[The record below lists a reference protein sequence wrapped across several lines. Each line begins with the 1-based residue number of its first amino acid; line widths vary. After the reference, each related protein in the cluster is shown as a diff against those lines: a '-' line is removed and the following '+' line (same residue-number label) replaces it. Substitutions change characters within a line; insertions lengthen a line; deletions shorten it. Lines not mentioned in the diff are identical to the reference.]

1 MKIAKLI
8 LWITALVLIAAL
20 GFSVIYVSVKGKG
33 SSSYQTNVSSNQ
45 VRNTQQFTDGSPRE
59 DEFRYETRI
68 KKTGTYRVTFDPVIS
83 PNTCVIGSEIYDADG
98 TLLGAVILYD
108 GEVSKTDYVF
118 TEGTC
123 SFVFRY
129 ITTEQEFTDF
139 VDKYDASFNSPNI
152 NKAIGKVDFANF
164 DGNGKVSVNCK
175 VGIGSDTGS
184 SVNLVDTAVYSGIS
198 VMLLAVLIVLGFLY
212 KQKKPAVP
220 EVYDGM
226 APAVPVPPPR
236 RRARQPAAQP
246 GPYGYAQ
253 PVYQQASALTWICPA
268 CGEKLNKGRFC
279 INCGQP
285 RSVNVQQPAVY
296 AAPVYQAPVY
306 QPQAYQIPGAYQTQ
320 PNQAPTY
327 AVPVSQYQ
335 APVMYQ
341 MPAGGVQYAQ
351 PVQYVQPVFA
361 PLPQQPVYAPVN
373 TYNQVRMPDYRVKPQ
388 SQKPVHPPA
397 DPQFVSEMK
406 ERIPAIGARYAA
418 FCVLFLFIQLAGALL
433 LSIFVPDVVRHY
445 RTAISYGLIVL
456 AVDAIGFPFI
466 WLLMRSIPKMKIEQH
481 KLSFSQWFG
490 YLMMTEGLIL
500 IGSLAGS
507 MIHSVLTQPFGGSTN
522 TTSALM
528 GNTNVILRCLVVGI
542 GAPVF
547 EELIFRKILIDR
559 TIKYGEYTSIVM
571 SGIMFGLLHGNFQQ
585 FFFAA
590 LVGMLFAYVYIRT
603 GRIRYS
609 IYLHMAINLSSS
621 LVVQTLVQKMIEAQ
635 PTVTGSRG
643 FKGITLIYMMLLLMW
658 IGGVFALGVIGI
670 VKLIKGLKRKRLALN
685 ISKGEPTHKEVRS
698 ILMKDNALWL
708 YILMTILL
716 FLHSYLPNIIIFLM
730 DKAG

>member
-1 MKIAKLI
+1 MKIAKLV

-20 GFSVIYVSVKGKG
+20 GFSLIYVSVKGKG
-33 SSSYQTNVSSNQ
+33 VSASQTNISSKQ
-45 VRNTQQFTDGSPRE
+45 VRNTQQFTDGLPRE
-59 DEFRYETRI
+59 GLFRYETKI
-68 KKTGTYRVTFDPVIS
+68 KKAGTYRVTFDPVIS
-83 PNTCVIGSEIYDADG
+83 PNTCVIGSEIYDSDG

-108 GEVSKTDYVF
+108 GEESKNDYIF

-129 ITTEQEFTDF
+129 LTTEQDFTDF
-139 VDKYDASFNSPNI
+139 VDEYDASFNASNI
-152 NKAIGKVDFANF
+152 NKAISKVDFASF
-164 DGNGKVSVNCK
+164 DGNGKVTVKCK
-175 VGIGSDTGS
+175 VSIGSGAGS
-184 SVNLVDTAVYSGIS
+184 SVNLVDTAVYTGIS
-198 VMLLAVLIVLGFLY
+198 VMLLAVLIVLGALY
-212 KQKKPAVP
+212 KQKKPATP
-220 EVYDGM
+220 EVYDGT
-226 APAVPVPPPR
+226 APAVPEPPAKKPAKQPVPN
-236 RRARQPAAQP
+236 
-246 GPYGYAQ
+246 GYAQ
-253 PVYQQASALTWICPA
+253 PVYQQPAVFTWICPA
-268 CGEKLNKGRFC
+268 CGERSNKGRFC

-285 RSVNVQQPAVY
+285 HAVTVQQPAVY

-306 QPQAYQIPGAYQTQ
+306 QPQTYQLPGPYQTTAYQAQPYQTQ
-320 PNQAPTY
+320 P
-327 AVPVSQYQ
+327 YQ
-335 APVMYQ
+335 APSYVV
-341 MPAGGVQYAQ
+341 PVQYQVPVTYQQ
-351 PVQYVQPVFA
+351 PVQYVQPVFTPA
-361 PLPQQPVYAPVN
+361 PVQPVFAPVN
-373 TYNQVRMPDYRVKPQ
+373 AYNQVKMPDYRAKPQ
-388 SQKPVHPPA
+388 NQKPAHPPA
-397 DPQFVSEMK
+397 DPEFVNEMK

-418 FCVLFLFIQLAGALL
+418 FCVLFLLIQLVGALL
-433 LSIFVPDVVRHY
+433 LSILVPDVVRNY
-445 RTAISYGLIVL
+445 KTAITYGLVVL

-481 KLSFSQWFG
+481 KLTFSQWFG

-522 TTSALM
+522 ATSSLM
-528 GNTNVILRCLVVGI
+528 ENSNVLLRCLVVGV

-547 EELIFRKILIDR
+547 EELIFRKVLIDR

-621 LVVQTLVQKMIEAQ
+621 LVVQTLLQKMLEGQ
-635 PTVTGSRG
+635 PTVTDTRG
-643 FKGITLIYMMLLLMW
+643 YKGITLVYMMLLLMW
-658 IGGVFALGVIGI
+658 IGGVFAIGIIGI

-685 ISKGEPTHKEVRS
+685 ISKGEPTHKEVRR
-698 ILMKDNALWL
+698 ILLKDKALWL

-716 FLHSYLPNIIIFLM
+716 FLHSYLPNVIVFLM